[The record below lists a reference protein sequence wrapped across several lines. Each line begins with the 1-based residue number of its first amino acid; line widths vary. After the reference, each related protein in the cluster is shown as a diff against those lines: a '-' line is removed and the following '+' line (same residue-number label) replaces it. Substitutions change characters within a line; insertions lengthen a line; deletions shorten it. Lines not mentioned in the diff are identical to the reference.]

1 MTDDDLLRDQHDLDD
16 VAEVLDVEHARL
28 IEEREQVEACE
39 VAGGVVEVHV
49 FAARIAR
56 IDRAGVRCGVPS
68 VDRGVVLHPRIAAL
82 PGSLGDRSHE
92 RTCRDRPDD
101 RTIPTGDQRPL
112 GVGLDRSHELV
123 GHANR
128 VVGVLVLD
136 RHCVGAVEVH
146 VEPGVA
152 QHSCLAL
159 LADLAR
165 DEVLDV
171 GMVDVEDD
179 HLRGA
184 PRLATR
190 LDRARRRVGTAHEAD
205 RARRG
210 SATVERFER
219 RTDA

>member
-1 MTDDDLLRDQHDLDD
+1 MPRHQARDRSSPGTPAVGVVRIAEGHEQRAKVGVSHTQLAEAARVRPDLGRGIVGMTDDDLLRDQHDLDD

-136 RHCVGAVEVH
+136 RHCVG
-146 VEPGVA
+146 P
-152 QHSCLAL
+152 C
-159 LADLAR
+159 
-165 DEVLDV
+165 
-171 GMVDVEDD
+171 
-179 HLRGA
+179 
-184 PRLATR
+184 T
-190 LDRARRRVGTAHEAD
+190 
-205 RARRG
+205 
-210 SATVERFER
+210 
-219 RTDA
+219 